1 MKILAKVGGT
11 LLDDLLSRADI
22 ASQLADVAAEHQLV
36 VIHGGGKQLTRHLE
50 ERGIQSRFVNGLRI
64 SDENVID
71 AALKV
76 IAGSVNKQF
85 VSALRAAGV
94 SALGLSGVDAGLT
107 IARQMNPA
115 LESVGAPVRSNGELL
130 DLLNGAGYLPV
141 VACLAGD
148 EQGRVYNVNADQ
160 MAVSCAVAYGAEKLI
175 FLTDVP
181 GVKNADGEVLAR
193 IDPDEI
199 ARLIRT
205 GVAHGGMQAKLEAG
219 VAALAQGV
227 EEVVIAP
234 GQAKDVCARILA
246 GEALGT
252 RLLLSIAH
260 SEEATPC

>member
-1 MKILAKVGGT
+1 LKILAKVGGT
-11 LLDDLLSRADI
+11 LLDAPESRAKI
-22 ASQLADVAAEHQLV
+22 AAELSAVAAAHELV
-36 VIHGGGKQLTRHLE
+36 VVHGGGKQLTRHLE
-50 ERGIQSRFVNGLRI
+50 ERGIASRFVNGLRV
-64 SDENVID
+64 SDANVID

-85 VSALRAAGV
+85 VSALRAGGV
-94 SALGLSGVDAGLT
+94 SPLGLSGVDGSLT

-130 DLLNGAGYLPV
+130 RLLNSAGYLPV
-141 VACLAGD
+141 VACLAAD
-148 EQGRVYNVNADQ
+148 EQGTVYNVNADQ
-160 MAVSCAVAYGAEKLI
+160 MAVSCAVAYGAEKLV

-181 GVKNADGEVLAR
+181 GVKNAGGDVLAR

-199 ARLIRT
+199 GRLIRS

-234 GQAKDVCARILA
+234 GQAEDVCARILA

-252 RLLLSIAH
+252 RLLLSVPQP
-260 SEEATPC
+260 EEARC

>member
-11 LLDDLLSRADI
+11 LLDAPESRANI
-22 ASQLADVAAEHQLV
+22 AAQLASVASTHQLV
-36 VIHGGGKQLTRHLE
+36 VVHGGGKQLTRHLE
-50 ERGIQSRFVNGLRI
+50 ERGIASRFVNGLRV
-64 SDENVID
+64 SDDNVID

-94 SALGLSGVDAGLT
+94 SALGLSGVDGSLT

-130 DLLNGAGYLPV
+130 RLLNGAGYLPV

-160 MAVSCAVAYGAEKLI
+160 MAVSCAVAYGAEKLV

-181 GVKNADGEVLAR
+181 GVKNAEGDVLAR

-199 ARLIRT
+199 GRLIRS

-234 GQAKDVCARILA
+234 GQAEDVCARILA

-252 RLLLSIAH
+252 RLSLSVPQP
-260 SEEATPC
+260 EEARC